1 MSLLIQP
8 ARQEDFLSC
17 REQVFERNFLQHGI
31 GSLAEKSQHAILKNY
46 YCPNPAEQEINLG
59 PFVADIANREGV
71 TEIQTALIHMMEIAL
86 HEGRDAD
93 ADVLAD
99 RYEELT
105 RQFSFPEWM
114 RYNAHL
120 YLALERKDADGSLSL
135 LAKMLPAMKDAWNA
149 QDHSLYRH
157 WEGESVTWLSGRAA
171 DSFCEELQSREEYSF
186 LRAHPQFRELMARF
200 RDGAGA

>member
-1 MSLLIQP
+1 
-8 ARQEDFLSC
+8 
-17 REQVFERNFLQHGI
+17 
-31 GSLAEKSQHAILKNY
+31 
-46 YCPNPAEQEINLG
+46 
-59 PFVADIANREGV
+59 
-71 TEIQTALIHMMEIAL
+71 
-86 HEGRDAD
+86 
-93 ADVLAD
+93 
-99 RYEELT
+99 
-105 RQFSFPEWM
+105 M

-149 QDHSLYRH
+149 QDHKLYRH

>member
-1 MSLLIQP
+1 MLPFSKI
-8 ARQEDFLSC
+8 D
-17 REQVFERNFLQHGI
+17 REEQLAILFQQQKKYAD
-31 GSLAEKSQHAILKNY
+31 AEKMWEHRILN
-46 YCPNPAEQEINLG
+46 
-59 PFVADIANREGV
+59 GV
-71 TEIQTALIHMMEIAL
+71 TEIQIALANMLEMAL
-86 HEGRDAD
+86 HENRETDAKFF
-93 ADVLAD
+93 ADM
-99 RYEELT
+99 YET
-105 RQFSFPEWM
+105 ITCQFSFPEWM